1 MSGIENQ
8 EVIIKRWSAGR
19 KMEVV
24 LRLIK
29 GEPIDSVSR
38 EIGVEV
44 YLLDEWKRA
53 AFDSIEAG
61 FKKRV
66 GDPLAEELA
75 RAKQQIGELSM
86 ENELLKEKSRKQGP
100 LALKRWKP

>member
-1 MSGIENQ
+1 MSDIENQ
-8 EVIIKRWSAGR
+8 EVRVKRWSAGR
-19 KMEVV
+19 KLDVV

-29 GEPIDSVSR
+29 GESIDSVSR
-38 EIGVEV
+38 EVGVEA
-44 YLLDEWKRA
+44 YLLDEWKRT
-53 AFDSIEAG
+53 AFDGIEAS
-61 FKKRV
+61 FKKRID
-66 GDPLAEELA
+66 DPLEEELA